1 MDNLVYISN
10 GKAVTT
16 SRLVANK
23 FNKRHDVVIR
33 RIKTL
38 ECSDDF
44 THHNFVVSEYVDAS
58 GKSNPEYIITKDGFT
73 FLVMGFTGKKAA
85 KFKEEYIGR
94 FNQMEK
100 QLTANVSQLDLMQ
113 MYLDGLKQQKQITD
127 NHESRLMALENK
139 PTSLDYYSIAA
150 YGVLKKKPIPR
161 YLASKLGRSATQLCK
176 ERDLLIGKIPDER
189 YGYVG
194 SYPKS
199 VLEDVFADNL

>member
-23 FNKRHDVVIR
+23 FNKQHAHIIR
-33 RIKTL
+33 KIKNL
-38 ECSDDF
+38 DCSEDF
-44 THHNFVVSEYVDAS
+44 TASNFGFSEYVDAS

-100 QLTANVSQLDLMQ
+100 QLTANISQLDLMQ
-113 MYLDGLKQQKQITD
+113 MYLDGLKRQKQITD

-199 VLEDVFADNL
+199 VLEDVFTDNL